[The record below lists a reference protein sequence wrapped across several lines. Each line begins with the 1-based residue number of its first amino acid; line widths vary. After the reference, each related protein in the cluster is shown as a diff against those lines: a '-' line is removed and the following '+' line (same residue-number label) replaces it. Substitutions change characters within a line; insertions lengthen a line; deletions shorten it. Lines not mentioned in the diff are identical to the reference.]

1 MRDLVVT
8 LIVFGVLP
16 FVLYRPQVGVLAW
29 SWIGY
34 MNPHRLGWG
43 FAYNF
48 PFAAVIAAFTIVSLL
63 FSRQPKKLPWNSLT
77 AILLLFV
84 VWMTISSV
92 FSLYPETTWG
102 QWEKVMKIQLMIFIT
117 LICMTDRKSLDGL
130 VWIIVLSLGFYGV
143 KGGIFTA
150 MTGGQYMVL
159 GPPGTF
165 IGGNTTLALALI
177 MIIPLMRYLQ
187 LQAEK
192 RWLRWGLGF
201 AMLLTAIAI
210 IGSYSRGA
218 LLAGGGIALY
228 LILKTRKK
236 LLIGAVV
243 AITIPFALA
252 LMPDQWFEKMDTIST
267 YEEDESAMGRIN
279 AWWFAFNLAKDHPL
293 TGGGF
298 NTFKPVLFLQYA
310 PDPEDFHDAHSIYF
324 EVLAEHGFVGL
335 GLFLVLGL
343 LAWRNAGQVVRQCRD
358 RTDLYWARDLAAMI
372 QVSMLGYYIG
382 GAFLGLAYF
391 DLIYHLIAI
400 VILLQV
406 IVQREA
412 EAADA
417 ANLSA
422 LPGHPPSGFV
432 AKKGF
437 PQ

>member
-16 FVLYRPQVGVLAW
+16 FILYRPQVGVLAW

-43 FAYNF
+43 FAYSF
-48 PFAAVIAAFTIVSLL
+48 PFAAIIGAFTIVSLL

-77 AILLLFV
+77 IILLLFV
-84 VWMTISSV
+84 VWMTISSM
-92 FSLYPETTWG
+92 FSLHPETTWG

-117 LICMTDRKSLDGL
+117 LMCMTDRKSIDSL
-130 VWIIVLSLGFYGV
+130 VWIIALSLGFYGV

-150 MTGGQYMVL
+150 MTGGQYMVI

-187 LQAEK
+187 LQAER
-192 RWLRWGLGF
+192 RWLRWGLGL

-236 LLIGAVV
+236 LLIGTVV
-243 AITIPFALA
+243 AIAIPIALA

-279 AWWFAFNLAKDHPL
+279 AWWFAFNLAMDHPL
-293 TGGGF
+293 TGGGY
-298 NTFKPVLFLQYA
+298 NAFKPDLFLQYA
-310 PDPEDFHDAHSIYF
+310 PDPDDFHDAHSIYF

-335 GLFLVLGL
+335 GLFLALGL
-343 LAWRNAGQVVRQCRD
+343 LAWRRAGLIVRQCRD
-358 RTDLYWARDLAAMI
+358 ITDLHRSEERRVGKECRSRW
-372 QVSMLGYYIG
+372 SP
-382 GAFLGLAYF
+382 
-391 DLIYHLIAI
+391 YH
-400 VILLQV
+400 
-406 IVQREA
+406 
-412 EAADA
+412 
-417 ANLSA
+417 
-422 LPGHPPSGFV
+422 
-432 AKKGF
+432 
-437 PQ
+437 